1 MKPRLPW
8 PLDLAISLCAAV
20 AAALLC
26 AVGYGLLQ
34 TIT

>member
-1 MKPRLPW
+1 MKPRIPW
-8 PLDLAISLCAAV
+8 PLELALTLCAAV

-34 TIT
+34 NLT